1 MKRLATIGILGI
13 LLFNIV
19 GYQVLSRWLQHRADV
34 QAQAR
39 IDEGLYAQEALIEMS
54 VEMDIP
60 YATNWGN
67 WEHFE
72 GDVVID
78 GIHYRYVERKLEN
91 GRMYVRC
98 LPNTQ
103 KQTILNA
110 RDAFFKLAYE
120 ANQANHSKKTTS
132 VFVSNYIGDYDD
144 ASIQWSLA
152 PWAFSQASPMAKE
165 ANSHGQLVIPGIIIP
180 PESQS

>member
-1 MKRLATIGILGI
+1 MKRLAAIGILGI
-13 LLFNIV
+13 LLFNSV
-19 GYQVLSRWLQHRADV
+19 GYQGLTRWLQHRADV

-39 IDEGLYAQEALIEMS
+39 IDEGRYAPEALIEMS
-54 VEMDIP
+54 VAMELP
-60 YATNWGN
+60 YSTNWGY

-103 KQTILNA
+103 KQTVLNA
-110 RDAFFKLAYE
+110 RDAFFKLAYD
-120 ANQANHSKKTTS
+120 ADHAGNSKKTTS
-132 VFVSNYIGDYDD
+132 IFVSNYIGDYDD
-144 ASIQWSLA
+144 ASSQWTLA
-152 PWAFSQASPMAKE
+152 HWVATLQLHMAKE
-165 ANSHGQLVIPGIIIP
+165 PDSHQQLVIGSIIIP